1 VADHVV
7 DSDVADWT
15 VGRVF
20 FLEAGMMLLSFLRAV
35 PIIDYAARDY
45 RLAASASGDASDL

>member
-20 FLEAGMMLLSFLRAV
+20 FLEAGIMLLSFLRAV